1 VKGDGD
7 FHPNLA
13 HQAIS
18 REVSPYT
25 LHGIWMEPVDRE
37 GRKRGGSKE
46 VGRIADTIMT
56 WTYRPQND
64 RLNFSFLMQ
73 EQLALPEPPPPS
85 TETAAIPK
93 AYANGT
99 SNSHTSASTNGDLL
113 GDLLAPLAIEA
124 PPVTTPPPPPSQV
137 DDPGDPLALALYD
150 QQVNQIKVKLIVLY
164 VLFLP
169 SSNIAT
175 PGLVLFALWV
185 R

>member
-1 VKGDGD
+1 
-7 FHPNLA
+7 
-13 HQAIS
+13 
-18 REVSPYT
+18 
-25 LHGIWMEPVDRE
+25 
-37 GRKRGGSKE
+37 
-46 VGRIADTIMT
+46 MT
-56 WTYRPQND
+56 WTYQPQND
-64 RLNFSFLMQ
+64 LLNFSFLMQ

-85 TETAAIPK
+85 AETAAIPK

-99 SNSHTSASTNGDLL
+99 SNPHPSASTNGDLL

-169 SSNIAT
+169 FSNIAT